1 MNINEIAKLAG
12 VSRATVSRYLND
24 GYVSQEKRE
33 KISKVIEETGYEP
46 SAQAQMLRSRKTKL
60 IGVIIPKIN
69 SESISRMVA
78 GIGEVLAESDYQMIL
93 ADTFNDE
100 EKELKYLNVFREN
113 RVDGVI
119 LIGTIFTE
127 QHKKL
132 LREFK
137 VPLVILGQSLD
148 GYSCVYHDDR
158 SAARDVTRLMM
169 DRLNDQKKIGKAAYI
184 GVTKRDQAAGQAR
197 YDGFCDAV
205 TACGITMDRVVEA
218 ECGFSFEHGYNTMQ
232 RLLRD
237 HEDIEAVFC
246 ATDSIALGAMTAARD
261 QGYRIP
267 EQIMFVGIGDSN
279 MGYAV
284 SPKLT
289 TVHFHY
295 KTAGIEAAQ
304 LLMQKIIDETDITK
318 SLKMGY
324 QLIENGTV

>member
-46 SAQAQMLRSRKTKL
+46 STQAQMLRSRKTKL
-60 IGVIIPKIN
+60 VGVIIPKIN

-78 GIGEVLAESDYQMIL
+78 GISEVLAMTDYQMIL
-93 ADTFNDE
+93 AGTFNDE

-132 LREFK
+132 LKEFK
-137 VPLVILGQSLD
+137 VPLVILGQSVP
-148 GYSCVYHDDR
+148 GYSCVYHDDCG
-158 SAARDVTRLMM
+158 AAREAAEVMLMA
-169 DRLNDQKKIGKAAYI
+169 LNARKGIGKVAYI
-184 GVTKRDQAAGQAR
+184 GVTKRDKAAGQAR
-197 YDGFCDAV
+197 YDGFHDAL
-205 TACGITMDRVVEA
+205 TGCGINPDRVVEA
-218 ECGFSFEHGYNTMQ
+218 ECGFSFENGYDTMLK
-232 RLLRD
+232 LLQE
-237 HEDIEAVFC
+237 HQDIEAVFC
-246 ATDSIALGAMTAARD
+246 ATDSIALGAMTAAKD
-261 QGYRIP
+261 EGYQIP
-267 EQIMFVGIGDSN
+267 TQMMFVGIGDSN
-279 MGYAV
+279 MGHAV

-295 KTAGIEAAQ
+295 KTAGMEAAH
-304 LLMQKIIDETDITK
+304 LLMEKIMGENDITK
-318 SLKMGY
+318 SLQMGY